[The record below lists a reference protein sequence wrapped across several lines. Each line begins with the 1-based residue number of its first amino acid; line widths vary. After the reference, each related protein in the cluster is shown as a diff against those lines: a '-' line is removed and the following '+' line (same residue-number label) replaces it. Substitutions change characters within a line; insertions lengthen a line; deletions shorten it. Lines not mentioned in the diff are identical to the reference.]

1 MSEEAK
7 KGDWVVVESVGS
19 EAEAA
24 LVAGFLE
31 SEGIPA
37 RVVDRSF
44 HLTPTPEDE
53 DLSPIGVAVPGERL
67 REAEQALARR
77 ESAFPNARKDA
88 EAVLTDE
95 GPTHVDPDA
104 PDRDPEADR

>member
-7 KGDWVVVESVGS
+7 TVSWVVVEGVGS

-44 HLTPTPEDE
+44 HLAPTPEDDE
-53 DLSPIGVAVPGERL
+53 LSPIGVAVPEERL
-67 REAEQALARR
+67 REAEEALARR
-77 ESAFPNARKDA
+77 DAEFPAAGKDA
-88 EAVLTDE
+88 DAVLTDE
-95 GPTHVDPDA
+95 GPIHVDPDA
-104 PDRDPEADR
+104 PDGDPEADR

>member
-1 MSEEAK
+1 VTKDEEN
-7 KGDWVVVESVGS
+7 WVVVEGVGS

-24 LVAGFLE
+24 LVSGFLE

-44 HLTPTPEDE
+44 HLAPTPEDDE
-53 DLSPIGVAVPGERL
+53 LSPIGVAVPENRL

-77 ESAFPNARKDA
+77 EAAFPSAKGDG

-95 GPTHVDPDA
+95 GPVHVDPDA
-104 PDRDPEADR
+104 PDSEPGDDG

>member
-1 MSEEAK
+1 MTEGEET
-7 KGDWVVVESVGS
+7 GNWVVVEGVGS
-19 EAEAA
+19 ETEAA

-44 HLTPTPEDE
+44 HLTPTPEDDE
-53 DLSPIGVAVPGERL
+53 LSPIGVAVRAERL
-67 REAEQALARR
+67 RDAEEALARR
-77 ESAFPNARKDA
+77 EAEFAAAGTDA

-95 GPTHVDPDA
+95 GPAHVDPDA
-104 PDRDPEADR
+104 PDGDPEADR